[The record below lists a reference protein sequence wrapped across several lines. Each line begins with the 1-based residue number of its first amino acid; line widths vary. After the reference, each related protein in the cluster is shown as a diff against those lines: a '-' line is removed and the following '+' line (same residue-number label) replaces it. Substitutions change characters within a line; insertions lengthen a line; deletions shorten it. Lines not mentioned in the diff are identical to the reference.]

1 MKRILLGLI
10 GCLVVIFG
18 GATPAYAGTND
29 FTIKSFDAD
38 YYLSRDSGH
47 RSTLKTVERITAEFP
62 LFDQNHGIE
71 RALPDRYDGH
81 PTSLKIESVT
91 DANNKPLDYSTH
103 GSRDNQV
110 LRIGDADTY
119 VHGVQEYVIT
129 YSQRDVTKYFSDT
142 NDDEFYWDL
151 NGVGWQ
157 QPFGRVTARVHM
169 DGELRGILSQNKAC
183 YQGLGGST
191 KQCDVSDDGSIVT
204 VNVVNLRPGENVT
217 VALGFPAGTF
227 AKYEQS
233 AFEKIVGIIVAIWI
247 TLTIITSVIGFV
259 FIFVLSYRYSAKSN
273 RRKDIGTVVAEYI
286 PPKATS
292 VQIAG
297 LIGDDTRAGMTA
309 QIIDLAVRHYL
320 KIYQTQEKAVFKAAE
335 YELEIVKPIDDL
347 LQEEQQFLTTLF
359 GLNGTAVG
367 ARFAMKSLKN
377 DYGMA
382 AKMQKDG
389 KALEVLVK
397 GTYDLR
403 HKVEADSRWF
413 KIVGW
418 WALAIG
424 IVTFS
429 PLLLVAAV
437 VALVC
442 ASQLYPLTDKGL
454 DLRRYLMGLKL
465 YIGVAEEERL
475 KMLQSPEGAEKV
487 GEKVGDD
494 PKKLVKLYERVL
506 PYAVLFGQEKEWNKQ
521 LGSYYEQN
529 GSSPDWYAGNTVF
542 NAAIFTSAMGDFST
556 STNSYAASTSSSSG
570 GSSGGGS
577 SGGGGGGGGG
587 GGW

>member
-10 GCLVVIFG
+10 GSLVAIFG
-18 GATPAYAGTND
+18 VVTPVHAGTND

-38 YYLSRDSGH
+38 YYLSRDSDN
-47 RSTLKTVERITAEFP
+47 RSTLKTIERISAEFP

-71 RALPDRYDGH
+71 RALPERYDGH
-81 PTSLKIESVT
+81 STSLRVESVT
-91 DANNKPLDYSTH
+91 DANDRSLDYSTY
-103 GSRDNQV
+103 GSGDNQV
-110 LRIGDADTY
+110 LRIGDADKY
-119 VHGVQEYVIT
+119 VHGVQEYIIT

-142 NDDEFYWDL
+142 NDDEFYWDI

-157 QPFGRVTARVHM
+157 QPFGRVTARIHM
-169 DGELRGILSQNKAC
+169 DGELRDKLSQNKAC
-183 YQGLGGST
+183 YQGVAGST
-191 KQCDVSDDGSIVT
+191 KQCDVVDDGSVIT
-204 VNVVNLRPGENVT
+204 VSAVNLRPSENVT
-217 VALGFPAGTF
+217 VALGFPTGTF
-227 AKYEQS
+227 AQYEQS
-233 AFEKIVGIIVAIWI
+233 AFEKIIGVIIGIWI
-247 TLTIITSVIGFV
+247 LLTIITSIVGFV
-259 FIFVLSYRYSAKSN
+259 LIFVVSYRYSSRSN
-273 RRKDIGTVVAEYI
+273 RRKEIGTVVAEYI

-292 VQIAG
+292 VQVAKE
-297 LIGDDTRAGMTA
+297 IGEDTRAGMTA

-335 YELEIVKPIDDL
+335 YELEIVKPLDDL
-347 LQEEQQFLTTLF
+347 LEEERQFLTTLF
-359 GLNGTAVG
+359 GSNGTSVG

-389 KALEVLVK
+389 KALEVLIK

-403 HKVEADSRWF
+403 HKVASESRWF
-413 KIVGW
+413 SMVGW

-429 PLLLVAAV
+429 PLLLIAAV
-437 VALVC
+437 IALVC

-487 GEKVGDD
+487 GRTVNDD
-494 PKKLVKLYERVL
+494 PKQLVKLYERVL

-521 LGSYYEQN
+521 LGAYYEQN
-529 GSSPDWYAGNTVF
+529 GSSPDWYAGNAAF
-542 NAAIFTSAMGDFST
+542 NAAIFTSAMSDFGT